1 MLPKTPRKQGSQIF
15 FPVTLFF
22 LSFFLFEEKEVEN
35 RVDEEQD
42 FRILSRV
49 EEDVQE
55 NTESLMG

>member
-15 FPVTLFF
+15 FSCNSF

-55 NTESLMG
+55 NIESLIG

>member
-55 NTESLMG
+55 NIESLMG

>member
-1 MLPKTPRKQGSQIF
+1 MF

-55 NTESLMG
+55 NIESLMG